1 MILDEQAE
9 LESRIL
15 KVCPVVVRQKA
26 GKRELLMFKHP
37 LAGIQIVKGTVEPD
51 DTSYEQAAI
60 RELSEESGLSHVLGT
75 QYLGRWESGY
85 REHIWHFV
93 YCEVNP
99 QPERWTFHT
108 LDDGGHDFQ
117 FFWQDLEGKVLA
129 DCHPV
134 FLRAMEKIKRLLPV
148 NIA

>member
-9 LESRIL
+9 LKSRIL

-37 LAGIQIVKGTVEPD
+37 LAGIQIVKGTIEPQ

-117 FFWQDLEGKVLA
+117 FFWQDLEGKALA
-129 DCHPV
+129 DCHQV
-134 FLRAMEKIKRLLPV
+134 FLRAMEKIKHLLAV